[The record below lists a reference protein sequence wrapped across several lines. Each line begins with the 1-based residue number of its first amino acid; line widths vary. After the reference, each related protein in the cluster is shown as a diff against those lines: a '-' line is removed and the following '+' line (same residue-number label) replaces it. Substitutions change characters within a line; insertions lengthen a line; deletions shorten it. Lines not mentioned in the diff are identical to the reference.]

1 MKDPAV
7 IAAYFGSGD
16 TASMDLLDAAL
27 ARAFPGSP
35 VYRAFLR
42 SGFRPSVPE
51 VLASLGRD
59 TPVYVHPMLLNCGM
73 SYRRLLDLCGAPNI
87 TVGQPLLSH
96 REAVARA
103 VCGWYPRNTLLMAH
117 GSGGDLTGFA
127 EVLPAGYWLAAMNG
141 QPSLTELLP
150 RLAGTRL
157 YLAPFLLTAGY
168 HVSKD
173 LAAWREH
180 LTTRGCTVEVLPRPL
195 AQCPAIQT
203 IITAH
208 GAMGM
213 GGRKPCD

>member
-1 MKDPAV
+1 MNAPAV

-51 VLASLGRD
+51 VL
-59 TPVYVHPMLLNCGM
+59 
-73 SYRRLLDLCGAPNI
+73 
-87 TVGQPLLSH
+87 
-96 REAVARA
+96 
-103 VCGWYPRNTLLMAH
+103 
-117 GSGGDLTGFA
+117 A